1 LCEPG
6 TVLVSDGFAILYGVG
21 EGDHLH
27 IPSPRGGLD
36 LKVVGTL
43 VDYTWNRGTVF
54 INRAFYR
61 EHFQDPLVDL
71 FDIYLRQPASDTD
84 SVRETLARRWG
95 AEHALVALT
104 RDELRQGVSSA
115 VRRLYG
121 ILYVQ
126 EGIVG
131 LVAMLGV
138 VTALL
143 ISVLQRRREL
153 GLLRAV
159 GASKGQVLRS
169 VLAEATLMGLIGSGI
184 GILFGIPLEW
194 YAVRVIMVEESGFVF
209 PVRIS
214 WHAAGML
221 VCLALILAT
230 VAGVW
235 PALRALRVQ
244 ITEAIA
250 YE

>member
-1 LCEPG
+1 G
-6 TVLVSDGFAILYGVG
+6 S
-21 EGDHLH
+21 
-27 IPSPRGGLD
+27 
-36 LKVVGTL
+36 
-43 VDYTWNRGTVF
+43 VF

-61 EHFQDPLVDL
+61 DSFHDPLIDL
-71 FDIYLRQPASDTD
+71 FDIYLRRPAQDTE
-84 SVRETLARRWG
+84 SVRETLSRRWG
-95 AEHALVALT
+95 ADYALVALT

-115 VRRLYG
+115 IRRLYG
-121 ILYVQ
+121 LLYVQ
-126 EGIVG
+126 EAIVGIV
-131 LVAMLGV
+131 AILGV

-153 GLLRAV
+153 GLLRAL
-159 GASKGQVLRS
+159 GASRGQVLRS
-169 VLAEATLMGLIGSGI
+169 VLAEATLMGLLGSGI

-214 WHAAGML
+214 WEAAGLL
-221 VCLALILAT
+221 VCLALVLAT
-230 VAGVW
+230 VAGLW
-235 PALRALRVQ
+235 PALRALRVR